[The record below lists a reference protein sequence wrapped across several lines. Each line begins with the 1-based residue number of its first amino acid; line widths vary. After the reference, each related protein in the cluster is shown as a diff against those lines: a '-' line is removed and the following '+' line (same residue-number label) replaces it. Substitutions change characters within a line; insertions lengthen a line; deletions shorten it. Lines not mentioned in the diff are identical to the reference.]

1 MIETMNRIEVIS
13 LFVEDLTAARHFY
26 VDTLGLPVV
35 FEDSAS
41 AVVKFENLMINLLQA
56 AHAPELVEPLR
67 VAPPEAGSRF
77 MLTIL
82 VEDVDAI
89 FRQLS
94 GRGVAFLN
102 GPVDREWG
110 RRTAAFADPSGNLW
124 EIAHKLAQ

>member
-1 MIETMNRIEVIS
+1 
-13 LFVEDLTAARHFY
+13 
-26 VDTLGLPVV
+26 
-35 FEDSAS
+35 
-41 AVVKFENLMINLLQA
+41 
-56 AHAPELVEPLR
+56 
-67 VAPPEAGSRF
+67 

>member
-1 MIETMNRIEVIS
+1 VREPSALAET
-13 LFVEDLTAARHFY
+13 A
-26 VDTLGLPVV
+26 LPKCGAGV
-35 FEDSAS
+35 
-41 AVVKFENLMINLLQA
+41 
-56 AHAPELVEPLR
+56 ELVEPLR
-67 VAPPEAGSRF
+67 VASPEAGPRF

-102 GPVDREWG
+102 GPVDRAWG